1 MEGIYVLAFTF
12 RLLPSTFPSDV
23 VVQLKLRLNEKKLRV
38 SLLPVFDYQ
47 VQFNETGLTKA
58 VGESFFQEI
67 AGLCTQCYITALA
80 VSYITHPADKRPL
93 ATRTAFFFVCL
104 HCRKKYKSI
113 KVQRAIIGK

>member
-12 RLLPSTFPSDV
+12 RLMPSTFPSDV
-23 VVQLKLRLNEKKLRV
+23 GVQLKLRLNEKKLRI

-58 VGESFFQEI
+58 VGENFFQEI

-80 VSYITHPADKRPL
+80 VTYIAHPANKRQL

-104 HCRKKYKSI
+104 HRKKGR
-113 KVQRAIIGK
+113 KV